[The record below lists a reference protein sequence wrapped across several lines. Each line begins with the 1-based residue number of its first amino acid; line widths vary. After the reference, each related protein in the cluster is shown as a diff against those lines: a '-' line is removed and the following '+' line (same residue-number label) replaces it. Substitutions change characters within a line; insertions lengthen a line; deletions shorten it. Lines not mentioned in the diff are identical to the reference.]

1 MPLPETRIS
10 RMFMALAGAGALALA
25 LSGCEPKPKH
35 EIGKVEYDKLVD
47 WRELAK
53 LGPQGA
59 RKYLG
64 QTLTFKDLRSHAK
77 GQKDDARENV
87 CLEQFSAFKWGFDFE
102 QPEPEVHA
110 IGIGVYVNFGHEV
123 VDWLKVA
130 ANDTLL
136 TDSVALT
143 PPGLIRIEDDICK
156 KCRGLTSYNRQTKDY
171 YGSQPVEECLLESRA
186 LHITGRVVGIDYE
199 PNPKRLTLLLQPT
212 GMAW

>member
-1 MPLPETRIS
+1 MPNSVWIARFAAVAVASILLIG
-10 RMFMALAGAGALALA
+10 LG
-25 LSGCEPKPKH
+25 GCKPKPTH
-35 EIGKVEYDKLVD
+35 EIGKVEYDKLAN

-53 LGPQGA
+53 LGPQGV

-64 QTLTFKDLRSHAK
+64 QTLTFTDLQSLGK
-77 GQKDDARENV
+77 GQQDDARDNTCKEAF
-87 CLEQFSAFKWGFDFE
+87 EAFKWGFDFE
-102 QPEPEVHA
+102 QHEPEVHA
-110 IGIGVYVNFGHEV
+110 IGIDVYINFGAEV

-136 TDSVALT
+136 TDSTDLT

-156 KCRGLTSYNRQTKDY
+156 KCRGLSDYNPKTKDY
-171 YGSQPVEECLLESRA
+171 YGSQPVDECLLESRA

>member
-1 MPLPETRIS
+1 MTLPKTRIS
-10 RMFMALAGAGALALA
+10 RLLITLVGAGALVLA
-25 LSGCEPKPKH
+25 FSGCEPKPKH

-53 LGPQGA
+53 LGPQGV

-64 QTLTFKDLRSHAK
+64 QTLTFKDLQSLGKR
-77 GQKDDARENV
+77 QKDDSRDNTCKEA
-87 CLEQFSAFKWGFDFE
+87 FDAFKWGFDFE
-102 QPEPEVHA
+102 QPEPAVHA
-110 IGIGVYVNFGHEV
+110 IGIDVYINFGPEV
-123 VDWLKVA
+123 VEWLKVA

-136 TDSVALT
+136 TDSTDLT

-156 KCRGLTSYNRQTKDY
+156 KCRGLTNYNRQTKEY
-171 YGSQPVEECLLESRA
+171 SGSQPVEECLLESRA

-199 PNPKRLTLLLQPT
+199 PNPKQLTLLLQPT